1 MVRAPLCRPIRA
13 LFENEM
19 LGKENL
25 LSNGRKSSLPAVL
38 RGEAYSTRK
47 PSSEEKQLLWAT
59 FSCRK
64 FQSFCGGAE
73 SPESAEV
80 QSESGGESSTDL
92 GDHECASERIMVRR
106 TGQDLEIETDSS
118 QSKSD
123 PASWQNIP
131 SNPTPPSAPRAKS
144 HSPKDI
150 HELRQMAATTK
161 EEEGQK
167 HGCGD
172 EVSNQPSDATVCAV
186 SVCMTAERESPTS
199 STPTP
204 PTVPRPR
211 QAPRSRQR
219 LMTPPAMSGA
229 EEAAELEPVVSKKT
243 VPVLSAKQLTRA
255 EDTEPSDSWKRFE
268 KRKLERKE
276 RSRSKRRSNQ
286 VRSPSGSVLTLKS
299 TYQLRICGL
308 MVSKLAQPAELF
320 SHRNPSMIDD
330 GMSDTEAECTA
341 FRKWS

>member
-19 LGKENL
+19 LSKENL
-25 LSNGRKSSLPAVL
+25 LNNGRRSSLSAVL
-38 RGEAYSTRK
+38 RGEAYSTQK
-47 PSSEEKQLLWAT
+47 PSLEEKQLLWAT
-59 FSCRK
+59 FSCKK
-64 FQSFCGGAE
+64 FQSHCGGAE

-80 QSESGGESSTDL
+80 QSESGGGSSSDL
-92 GDHECASERIMVRR
+92 GDYECASERIMLRR
-106 TGQDLEIETDSS
+106 TGQDLQIETDSS
-118 QSKSD
+118 PSKSD
-123 PASWQNIP
+123 PASWKKIP
-131 SNPTPPSAPRAKS
+131 SNPTPPSAPRVKA

-150 HELRQMAATTK
+150 NEMRQMAATTQ
-161 EEEGQK
+161 EEGQK

-172 EVSNQPSDATVCAV
+172 EVSNQPSDATVYAV
-186 SVCMTAERESPTS
+186 SACMTAERESPTS

-219 LMTPPAMSGA
+219 LTTPPGMSGA
-229 EEAAELEPVVSKKT
+229 EEEAEVEPVVSKKT
-243 VPVLSAKQLTRA
+243 VPVLSARQLTRA
-255 EDTEPSDSWKRFE
+255 EDTEPSESWKRFE

-320 SHRNPSMIDD
+320 SHRNPSMMDD

-341 FRKWS
+341 FRKWT